1 MPQAQTSELN
11 LNEILR
17 QVAREKDIDL
27 ERWIAAL
34 EDAMASAAKKQHR
47 IKEPV
52 RSRLD
57 RETGRFEAFIVK
69 KVVSEVEDP
78 LAEWTVEEAQ
88 DHKTGAQVGD
98 EIHLPIPTDGLGRI
112 AAQSAKQVLYQRVRE
127 AERENIYNEYIDRV
141 GEVLNGTVKRFERGD
156 IVVDLGRTEAVVP
169 RSEQARHERYSQGER
184 IRAVIVEVHKQPKGP
199 QIVLSRTDPR
209 LLVKLFET
217 EVPEIY
223 DGTVVI
229 KNAVRAPGER
239 AKVAVYSRERD
250 VDPVGACVGMKGS
263 RVQSIIR
270 ELRGEKIDII
280 EYSDDLVT
288 FAQSALAP
296 AKITR
301 VSVTHQG
308 EVPHLDVIV
317 EDEQLSLAIGKRGQ
331 NVRLA
336 SELIGARID
345 IKSESDVKD
354 EVADAL
360 ARMLQTA
367 IGPAPAAA
375 VDLSQAPGVTPE
387 LREALEAAGLGTA
400 ESLHERGREALLEV
414 PGLDEELADGL
425 IAWAGEQ
432 AAMAAEAAAAQQ
444 SAAGRAE
451 IGVTFRKPETTSSM
465 GDEAFMAALSRAFQE
480 SEAQRAT
487 RDAGV
492 AAAEAEAS
500 ENAAMDG
507 RAAEEAEEAKQA
519 EEAAERES
527 AAAAVATTAPA
538 TTPATPADTEAAAIT
553 PSSAAADDTAGAGAP
568 AEAAGQESK
577 R

>member
-1 MPQAQTSELN
+1 MPQAQAADINITEV
-11 LNEILR
+11 IR
-17 QVAREKDIDL
+17 QVAREKDIDI

-52 RSRLD
+52 RAKLD
-57 RETGRFEAFIVK
+57 PATGRFEAFIVK
-69 KVVSEVEDP
+69 KVVDEVVDP
-78 LAEWTVEEAQ
+78 LAEWSVDEARETNP
-88 DHKTGAQVGD
+88 KAQAGD

-127 AERENIYNEYIDRV
+127 AERDNIYNEFAPRI
-141 GEVLNGTVKRFERGD
+141 GEILNGTVKRFERGD
-156 IVVDLGRTEAVVP
+156 IIVDLGRTEAVVP

-184 IRAVIVEVHKQPKGP
+184 IRAVIVDVHTQPKGP

-209 LLVKLFET
+209 LLVKLFEM

-223 DGTVVI
+223 DGTVVV

-239 AKVAVYSRERD
+239 AKVAVYSRARD

-301 VSVTHQG
+301 VSITHHG
-308 EVPHLDVIV
+308 DVPHLDVIV

-336 SELIGARID
+336 SELIGAKID

-360 ARMLQTA
+360 AKMLKTAMAQTNEK
-367 IGPAPAAA
+367 
-375 VDLSQAPGVTPE
+375 LPE
-387 LREALEAAGLGTA
+387 LDLA
-400 ESLHERGREALLEV
+400 EV
-414 PGLDEELADGL
+414 PGVSAEVAENLQQAGFTSLESLLEAETEQLQTVEGVDADT
-425 IAWAGEQ
+425 
-432 AAMAAEAAAAQQ
+432 AEAILGWAANKD
-444 SAAGRAE
+444 AE
-451 IGVTFRKPETTSSM
+451 RLASVGLGIDLSEPAKPAMDDS
-465 GDEAFMAALSRAFQE
+465 DFMAALSRAFQE
-480 SEAQRAT
+480 SEALRTALE
-487 RDAGV
+487 GEG
-492 AAAEAEAS
+492 AEGAAS
-500 ENAAMDG
+500 EEAD
-507 RAAEEAEEAKQA
+507 EESQA
-519 EEAAERES
+519 
-527 AAAAVATTAPA
+527 
-538 TTPATPADTEAAAIT
+538 
-553 PSSAAADDTAGAGAP
+553 
-568 AEAAGQESK
+568 
-577 R
+577 

>member
-1 MPQAQTSELN
+1 MPQAQTAEIN

-27 ERWIAAL
+27 ERWISAL

-52 RSRLD
+52 RAHLD
-57 RETGRFEAFIVK
+57 RETGKFDAFIVK
-69 KVVSEVEDP
+69 KVVETVEDP
-78 LAEWTVEEAQ
+78 LAEWTVEEAR
-88 DHKTGAQVGD
+88 DHKANAEVGD
-98 EIHLPIPTDGLGRI
+98 EIHLPISTDGLGRI
-112 AAQSAKQVLYQRVRE
+112 AAQNAKQVLYQRVRE
-127 AERENIYNEYIDRV
+127 AERENIYNEFIDRV

-156 IVVDLGRTEAVVP
+156 IIVDLGRTEAVVP

-336 SELIGARID
+336 SELIGSRID

-360 ARMLQTA
+360 ARMLNTA
-367 IGPAPAAA
+367 MSQLPSPAREEVEVDVAAAPGISQAAAGALREAGFGDIDALAQSDAETLLALGIDELSQDEAAELVAWAKEQVEKRQAALDVGPFRAPEPAAA
-375 VDLSQAPGVTPE
+375 KG
-387 LREALEAAGLGTA
+387 GG
-400 ESLHERGREALLEV
+400 
-414 PGLDEELADGL
+414 
-425 IAWAGEQ
+425 
-432 AAMAAEAAAAQQ
+432 
-444 SAAGRAE
+444 
-451 IGVTFRKPETTSSM
+451 M
-465 GDEAFMAALSRAFQE
+465 GDADFMAALSRAFAE
-480 SEAQRAT
+480 SEQQRGASAALLP
-487 RDAGV
+487 DLGGDGGAGGEDQEGEAKE
-492 AAAEAEAS
+492 AAAEEP
-500 ENAAMDG
+500 
-507 RAAEEAEEAKQA
+507 RPEEAE
-519 EEAAERES
+519 
-527 AAAAVATTAPA
+527 
-538 TTPATPADTEAAAIT
+538 
-553 PSSAAADDTAGAGAP
+553 
-568 AEAAGQESK
+568 
-577 R
+577 

>member
-1 MPQAQTSELN
+1 MPQAQTTELN

-57 RETGRFEAFIVK
+57 RETGKFEAFIVK
-69 KVVSEVEDP
+69 KVVAEVEDP

-88 DHKTGAQVGD
+88 DHRSGAQVGD

-169 RSEQARHERYSQGER
+169 RTEQARHERYSQGER

-336 SELIGARID
+336 SELIGCRID

-367 IGPAPAAA
+367 LGSAPGGGATPGGIAE
-375 VDLSQAPGVTPE
+375 APGVTPE
-387 LREALEAAGLGTA
+387 LREALEAAGIGTA
-400 ESLHERGREALLEV
+400 ENLREQGREALLAV
-414 PGLDEELADGL
+414 PGVDEALADGL
-425 IAWAGEQ
+425 LAWADQE
-432 AAMAAEAAAAQQ
+432 AERAAARQ
-444 SAAGRAE
+444 SASNAD
-451 IGVTFRKPETTSSM
+451 IGLTFRKPESSSSM
-465 GDEAFMAALSRAFQE
+465 GDEDFMAALSRAFQE
-480 SEAQRAT
+480 SEAQRS
-487 RDAGV
+487 RDA
-492 AAAEAEAS
+492 
-500 ENAAMDG
+500 D
-507 RAAEEAEEAKQA
+507 
-519 EEAAERES
+519 
-527 AAAAVATTAPA
+527 
-538 TTPATPADTEAAAIT
+538 
-553 PSSAAADDTAGAGAP
+553 SAAAD
-568 AEAAGQESK
+568 EAARQTSEDDKDQAVPGGAASGDDED
-577 R
+577 RR

>member
-1 MPQAQTSELN
+1 MPQAQTAELN

-57 RETGRFEAFIVK
+57 RETGKFEAFIVK
-69 KVVSEVEDP
+69 KVVTEVEDP

-88 DHKTGAQVGD
+88 DHKSGAQVGD

-367 IGPAPAAA
+367 LGPGAEEAAA
-375 VDLSQAPGVTPE
+375 PDLGQVTGVTPE
-387 LREALEAAGLGTA
+387 LRAALEAAGLGTV
-400 ESLHERGREALLEV
+400 ESLHQHGRDALLEV
-414 PGLDEELADGL
+414 PGIDEELADGL

-432 AAMAAEAAAAQQ
+432 TALTEAAAAAAAER
-444 SAAGRAE
+444 SAAGHAD
-451 IGVTFRKPETTSSM
+451 IGVTFRKPQASSSM
-465 GDEAFMAALSRAFQE
+465 GDEDFMAALSRAFQE

-487 RDAGV
+487 RDAGAAA
-492 AAAEAEAS
+492 AAAEIQ
-500 ENAAMDG
+500 
-507 RAAEEAEEAKQA
+507 EAEEATGADSTVPSQD
-519 EEAAERES
+519 EEDGEDGAQPAALAKAPEG
-527 AAAAVATTAPA
+527 AAGTAS
-538 TTPATPADTEAAAIT
+538 E
-553 PSSAAADDTAGAGAP
+553 AGATEGKD
-568 AEAAGQESK
+568 GDSDGESK
-577 R
+577 

>member
-1 MPQAQTSELN
+1 MATAQRSPEINFT
-11 LNEILR
+11 EILKA
-17 QVAREKDIDL
+17 VAREKDIEMD
-27 ERWIAAL
+27 RWVAAL

-52 RSRLD
+52 RARLD
-57 RETGRFEAFIVK
+57 LETGAFEAFIVK
-69 KVVSEVEDP
+69 QVVEEVEDP
-78 LAEWTVEEAQ
+78 LAEWTVEEASE
-88 DHKTGAQVGD
+88 HKSDAAVGD
-98 EIHLPIPTDGLGRI
+98 EIHIPVSTEGLGRI

-127 AERENIYNEYIDRV
+127 AERENVYNEYIDRL
-141 GEVLNGTVKRFERGD
+141 GEILNGTVKRFERGD
-156 IVVDLGRTEAVVP
+156 IIIDLGRTEAVVP

-184 IRAVIVEVHKQPKGP
+184 IRAVVVEVHTQPKGP

-209 LLVKLFET
+209 LLVKLFEM

-239 AKVAVYSRERD
+239 AKVAVTSRERD

-280 EYSDDLVT
+280 EHSDDLVT

-296 AKITR
+296 ARITR
-301 VSVTHQG
+301 VSVTHHG
-308 EVPHLDVIV
+308 EIPHLDVIV

-367 IGPAPAAA
+367 VAQSEGDEEAAA
-375 VDLSQAPGVTPE
+375 VAPAVAVDLTAVPGVGPKTAE
-387 LREALEAAGLGTA
+387 KLTEAGFGRLDLLAAAGVERLTGVEGVGAQTA
-400 ESLHERGREALLEV
+400 EAIHAWATEKA
-414 PGLDEELADGL
+414 AAL
-425 IAWAGEQ
+425 IAEQ
-432 AAMAAEAAAAQQ
+432 RAAAVEVDMPRPDATPAMA
-444 SAAGRAE
+444 
-451 IGVTFRKPETTSSM
+451 
-465 GDEAFMAALSRAFQE
+465 DEDFMAALSRAFQE
-480 SEAQRAT
+480 SEALRQS
-487 RDAGV
+487 V
-492 AAAEAEAS
+492 AERTAEESAEQAASADEEPAEGAAPAAEGEG
-500 ENAAMDG
+500 EG
-507 RAAEEAEEAKQA
+507 E
-519 EEAAERES
+519 
-527 AAAAVATTAPA
+527 
-538 TTPATPADTEAAAIT
+538 
-553 PSSAAADDTAGAGAP
+553 
-568 AEAAGQESK
+568 
-577 R
+577 

>member
-1 MPQAQTSELN
+1 MPQAQTAELN

-27 ERWIAAL
+27 ERWISAL

-52 RSRLD
+52 RAHLD
-57 RETGRFEAFIVK
+57 RETGKFDAFIVK
-69 KVVSEVEDP
+69 KVVETVEDP
-78 LAEWTVEEAQ
+78 LAEWTVEEAR
-88 DHKTGAQVGD
+88 DHKADAEVGD
-98 EIHLPIPTDGLGRI
+98 EIHLPISTDGLGRI
-112 AAQSAKQVLYQRVRE
+112 AAQNAKQVLYQRVRE

-141 GEVLNGTVKRFERGD
+141 GEILNGTVKRFERGD
-156 IVVDLGRTEAVVP
+156 VIVDLGRTEAVVP

-184 IRAVIVEVHKQPKGP
+184 IRAVIVDVHKQPKGP

-239 AKVAVYSRERD
+239 AKVAVFSRERD

-336 SELIGARID
+336 SELIGSRID

-367 IGPAPAAA
+367 MSQTPMPKQADVLSAPGIAAAAAGQLQETGYGDVEALAEAEPEALLALGVEDFDRDQAEGLVAWAKEQREQRMANLDIGPFRTPEAAPAA
-375 VDLSQAPGVTPE
+375 
-387 LREALEAAGLGTA
+387 GT
-400 ESLHERGREALLEV
+400 
-414 PGLDEELADGL
+414 
-425 IAWAGEQ
+425 
-432 AAMAAEAAAAQQ
+432 
-444 SAAGRAE
+444 
-451 IGVTFRKPETTSSM
+451 SM
-465 GDEAFMAALSRAFQE
+465 GDEDFMAALSRAFAE
-480 SEAQRAT
+480 SEQQR
-487 RDAGV
+487 
-492 AAAEAEAS
+492 S
-500 ENAAMDG
+500 S
-507 RAAEEAEEAKQA
+507 
-519 EEAAERES
+519 S
-527 AAAAVATTAPA
+527 AAAAASSLLGGEDEPA
-538 TTPATPADTEAAAIT
+538 GEAEEVR
-553 PSSAAADDTAGAGAP
+553 SEDN
-568 AEAAGQESK
+568 E
-577 R
+577 

>member
-1 MPQAQTSELN
+1 MPQAQPAELN
-11 LNEILR
+11 LNEILK

-27 ERWIAAL
+27 ERWITAV

-52 RSRLD
+52 RARLD
-57 RETGRFEAFIVK
+57 RETGKFEAFIVK
-69 KVVSEVEDP
+69 KVVETVEDP
-78 LAEWTVEEAQ
+78 LAEWTVDEAQ
-88 DHKTGAQVGD
+88 DHKPGAAIGD

-127 AERENIYNEYIDRV
+127 AERENIYNEFIDRV

-156 IVVDLGRTEAVVP
+156 IIIDLGRTEAVVP
-169 RSEQARHERYSQGER
+169 RAEQARHERYSQGER

-336 SELIGARID
+336 SELINARID

-360 ARMLQTA
+360 ARMLETA
-367 IGPAPAAA
+367 LGP
-375 VDLSQAPGVTPE
+375 GTPE
-387 LREALEAAGLGTA
+387 VEDGVDTVEGMTVELTERLEAAGLTDALSITEGGEA
-400 ESLHERGREALLEV
+400 ALGEIEGMSPELSAALLV
-414 PGLDEELADGL
+414 WAEEQTAKE
-425 IAWAGEQ
+425 AQ
-432 AAMAAEAAAAQQ
+432 AA
-444 SAAGRAE
+444 SAVQE
-451 IGVTFRKPETTSSM
+451 DIGKTFRRPTAPSSM
-465 GDEAFMAALSRAFQE
+465 GDEDFMAALNRAFHE

-487 RDAGV
+487 QAQRTG
-492 AAAEAEAS
+492 
-500 ENAAMDG
+500 
-507 RAAEEAEEAKQA
+507 AEEA
-519 EEAAERES
+519 
-527 AAAAVATTAPA
+527 
-538 TTPATPADTEAAAIT
+538 TEAENGK
-553 PSSAAADDTAGAGAP
+553 AADHDGKNE
-568 AEAAGQESK
+568 AE
-577 R
+577 

>member
-1 MPQAQTSELN
+1 MPQAQTAELN

-27 ERWIAAL
+27 ERWISAL

-52 RSRLD
+52 RAHLD
-57 RETGRFEAFIVK
+57 RETGKFDAFIVK
-69 KVVSEVEDP
+69 KVVETVEDP
-78 LAEWTVEEAQ
+78 LAEWTVEEAR
-88 DHKTGAQVGD
+88 DHKPKAEVGD
-98 EIHLPIPTDGLGRI
+98 EIHLPISTDGLGRI
-112 AAQSAKQVLYQRVRE
+112 AAQNAKQVLYQRVRE

-141 GEVLNGTVKRFERGD
+141 GEILNGTVKRFERGD
-156 IVVDLGRTEAVVP
+156 VIVDLGRTEAVVP

-184 IRAVIVEVHKQPKGP
+184 IRAVIVDVHKQPKGP

-239 AKVAVYSRERD
+239 AKVAVFSRERD

-336 SELIGARID
+336 SELIGSRID

-367 IGPAPAAA
+367 MSQTPGPKQADVLSAPGIAAAAAGQLQEAGYGDVEALAEAEPEALLALEVEDFDRDQAEGLVAWAKEQREQRMANLDIGPFRTPETAPAA
-375 VDLSQAPGVTPE
+375 
-387 LREALEAAGLGTA
+387 GT
-400 ESLHERGREALLEV
+400 
-414 PGLDEELADGL
+414 
-425 IAWAGEQ
+425 
-432 AAMAAEAAAAQQ
+432 
-444 SAAGRAE
+444 
-451 IGVTFRKPETTSSM
+451 SM
-465 GDEAFMAALSRAFQE
+465 GDEDFMAALSRAFAE
-480 SEAQRAT
+480 SEQQR
-487 RDAGV
+487 
-492 AAAEAEAS
+492 S
-500 ENAAMDG
+500 S
-507 RAAEEAEEAKQA
+507 
-519 EEAAERES
+519 S
-527 AAAAVATTAPA
+527 AAAAASSLLGGEDEPA
-538 TTPATPADTEAAAIT
+538 GEAEEVR
-553 PSSAAADDTAGAGAP
+553 SEDN
-568 AEAAGQESK
+568 E
-577 R
+577 

>member
-1 MPQAQTSELN
+1 MPTATTAEIN
-11 LNEILR
+11 VNEILR

-52 RSRLD
+52 RAQLD
-57 RETGRFEAFIVK
+57 RESGHFDAFIVK
-69 KVVSEVEDP
+69 KVVETVEDP
-78 LAEWTVEEAQ
+78 LAEWTVEEAR
-88 DHKTGAQVGD
+88 DHKADAEVGD
-98 EIHLPIPTDGLGRI
+98 EIHLPISTEGLGRI

-141 GEVLNGTVKRFERGD
+141 GEVVNGTVKRFERGD
-156 IVVDLGRTEAVVP
+156 IIVDLGRTEAIVP
-169 RSEQARHERYSQGER
+169 RQEQARHERYSQGER

-199 QIVLSRTDPR
+199 QVVLSRTDPR
-209 LLVKLFET
+209 LLVKLFEM

-223 DGTVVI
+223 DGTVII
-229 KNAVRAPGER
+229 KAAVRAPGER

-280 EYSDDLVT
+280 EHSDDLVT

-345 IKSESDVKD
+345 IKSETDVKD

-367 IGPAPAAA
+367 LGETSEAQPAVEPDVSAF
-375 VDLSQAPGVTPE
+375 PGLGAKSADN
-387 LREALEAAGLGTA
+387 LREAGFGT
-400 ESLHERGREALLEV
+400 
-414 PGLDEELADGL
+414 LDELVSATVEQLTEVEGVGPKTAQSL
-425 IAWAGEQ
+425 LAWAQEQ
-432 AAMAAEAAAAQQ
+432 AAKRDQ
-444 SAAGRAE
+444 R
-451 IGVTFRKPETTSSM
+451 GVETFTKPEAQSSM
-465 GDEAFMAALSRAFQE
+465 GDDAFMAALSRAFQE
-480 SEAQRAT
+480 SEQQRSSSAERT
-487 RDAGV
+487 AEAETEGGGEAP
-492 AAAEAEAS
+492 AAAEEP
-500 ENAAMDG
+500 
-507 RAAEEAEEAKQA
+507 AAE
-519 EEAAERES
+519 
-527 AAAAVATTAPA
+527 
-538 TTPATPADTEAAAIT
+538 TE
-553 PSSAAADDTAGAGAP
+553 DDRP
-568 AEAAGQESK
+568 AE
-577 R
+577 

>member
-1 MPQAQTSELN
+1 MPQAQTAELN

-57 RETGRFEAFIVK
+57 RETGKFEAFIVK
-69 KVVSEVEDP
+69 KVVAEVEDP
-78 LAEWTVEEAQ
+78 LAEWTVEEAR
-88 DHKTGAQVGD
+88 DHKSSATVGD

-156 IVVDLGRTEAVVP
+156 IIVDLGRTEAVVP

-280 EYSDDLVT
+280 PWNDDIVI
-288 FAQSALAP
+288 FAQNSLAP

-301 VSVTHQG
+301 VSVTSDESAHR
-308 EVPHLDVIV
+308 PHLDVIV
-317 EDEQLSLAIGKRGQ
+317 DNDQLSLAIGKRGL

-336 SELIGARID
+336 AELIGAKIA
-345 IKSESDVKD
+345 IQSEEEVQGD
-354 EVADAL
+354 VADAL
-360 ARMLQTA
+360 AT
-367 IGPAPAAA
+367 
-375 VDLSQAPGVTPE
+375 
-387 LREALEAAGLGTA
+387 
-400 ESLHERGREALLEV
+400 
-414 PGLDEELADGL
+414 
-425 IAWAGEQ
+425 
-432 AAMAAEAAAAQQ
+432 
-444 SAAGRAE
+444 
-451 IGVTFRKPETTSSM
+451 
-465 GDEAFMAALSRAFQE
+465 
-480 SEAQRAT
+480 
-487 RDAGV
+487 
-492 AAAEAEAS
+492 
-500 ENAAMDG
+500 
-507 RAAEEAEEAKQA
+507 
-519 EEAAERES
+519 
-527 AAAAVATTAPA
+527 
-538 TTPATPADTEAAAIT
+538 
-553 PSSAAADDTAGAGAP
+553 
-568 AEAAGQESK
+568 
-577 R
+577 

>member
-1 MPQAQTSELN
+1 MPRVRTP
-11 LNEILR
+11 EIDLS
-17 QVAREKDIDL
+17 QVLQQVSREKDIEMDC
-27 ERWIAAL
+27 WVAAI

-52 RSRLD
+52 RSKYD
-57 RETGRFEAFIVK
+57 ATSGKFEAFIVK
-69 KVVSEVEDP
+69 NVVEEVEDP

-88 DHKTGAQVGD
+88 EERADAKVGD
-98 EIHLPIPTDGLGRI
+98 EILLPISTEGLGRI

-127 AERENIYNEYIDRV
+127 AEREKIHAEFIDRV

-156 IVVDLGRTEAVVP
+156 IIVDLGRTEAIVLK
-169 RSEQARHERYSQGER
+169 SEQSRHERYSQGER
-184 IRAVIVEVHKQPKGP
+184 IRAVIVDVHTLPKGP

-209 LLVKLFET
+209 LLVKLFEM

-239 AKVAVYSRERD
+239 AKVAVLSRERD

-301 VSVTHQG
+301 VSVTHPG

-317 EDEQLSLAIGKRGQ
+317 EDEQLSLAIGRRGQ

-336 SELIGARID
+336 AELIGGKID
-345 IKSESDVKD
+345 IKSESDVKG

-360 ARMLQTA
+360 ARLLQDA
-367 IGPAPAAA
+367 IGDEPAPEAQVAVEDEAIDWSAVITGITPEISEALAASGYVA
-375 VDLSQAPGVTPE
+375 LVDLEGATAEGLQQIKGIGTKTSQAI
-387 LREALEAAGLGTA
+387 
-400 ESLHERGREALLEV
+400 
-414 PGLDEELADGL
+414 LD
-425 IAWAGEQ
+425 WQ
-432 AAMAAEAAAAQQ
+432 AAQIATTAAPEAPPAEINEEEAEAGTPALND
-444 SAAGRAE
+444 
-451 IGVTFRKPETTSSM
+451 
-465 GDEAFMAALSRAFQE
+465 DEFMAALSKALKE
-480 SEAQRAT
+480 SEQER
-487 RDAGV
+487 
-492 AAAEAEAS
+492 
-500 ENAAMDG
+500 
-507 RAAEEAEEAKQA
+507 
-519 EEAAERES
+519 EEAAANEADR
-527 AAAAVATTAPA
+527 APS
-538 TTPATPADTEAAAIT
+538 DL
-553 PSSAAADDTAGAGAP
+553 D
-568 AEAAGQESK
+568 
-577 R
+577 

>member
-1 MPQAQTSELN
+1 MPQAQTAEVN
-11 LNEILR
+11 FTEILR

-27 ERWIAAL
+27 DRWIAAL

-52 RSRLD
+52 RAHLD
-57 RETGRFEAFIVK
+57 RESGKFDAFIVK
-69 KVVSEVEDP
+69 KVVEEVEDP
-78 LAEWTVEEAQ
+78 LAEWTVEEAR
-88 DHKTGAQVGD
+88 DHKSNAAVGD
-98 EIHLPIPTDGLGRI
+98 EIHLPISTDGLGRI

-156 IVVDLGRTEAVVP
+156 IIVDLGRTEAIVP

-184 IRAVIVEVHKQPKGP
+184 IRAVIVDVHKQPKGP

-301 VSVTHQG
+301 VSVTHHG

-360 ARMLQTA
+360 ARMLQNA
-367 IGPAPAAA
+367 IG
-375 VDLSQAPGVTPE
+375 G
-387 LREALEAAGLGTA
+387 GG
-400 ESLHERGREALLEV
+400 
-414 PGLDEELADGL
+414 
-425 IAWAGEQ
+425 
-432 AAMAAEAAAAQQ
+432 AAAAASPVADLASAPGMTPALRERLEEAALDSVDALVEGGRDALLAIDGVEEETADALVAWAEEQQ
-444 SAAGRAE
+444 QKVAQE
-451 IGVTFRKPETTSSM
+451 IGQAFRQPEAASTSM
-465 GDEAFMAALSRAFQE
+465 GDEDFMAALSRAFQE
-480 SEAQRAT
+480 SEQMRAQVSGGDDET
-487 RDAGV
+487 
-492 AAAEAEAS
+492 
-500 ENAAMDG
+500 
-507 RAAEEAEEAKQA
+507 EEE
-519 EEAAERES
+519 
-527 AAAAVATTAPA
+527 P
-538 TTPATPADTEAAAIT
+538 
-553 PSSAAADDTAGAGAP
+553 
-568 AEAAGQESK
+568 
-577 R
+577 